1 MIYPRLSPL
10 PGFLDRPSA
19 ARHLETEGRTMVNVA
34 GECIAT
40 KRRRDVSDALQ
51 FRLLYATCFGVFL
64 VSGLLMRLLAWI
76 RFAGARRAER
86 QSIFQQAR
94 NSAGLC
100 ATYAF
105 MG

>member
-19 ARHLETEGRTMVNVA
+19 ARLVQTKGMNMNNLA
-34 GECIAT
+34 GVSIAT
-40 KRRRDVSDALQ
+40 KRRREVSDAIQ

-64 VSGLLMRLLAWI
+64 VSGLLMRLI
-76 RFAGARRAER
+76 GGIGFAGAKQAER

-100 ATYAF
+100 ATCAF
-105 MG
+105 MA